1 MNSTAMA
8 TPPRKHDLDLSHL
21 EDEELVVL
29 AREWGYRPARDELIH
44 RCLGLAKRIV
54 GQHANRWRLQ
64 EADRQDAQQDA
75 VLWIVEAIDQYRTS
89 EHITP
94 GGCHFRS
101 FLYRV
106 LAARFIDFLR
116 HRDYLRRRFPPTA
129 VVFLLGKCAT
139 DGRRHRGSQEG
150 ENSNGGEVPAG
161 VEEGELRSRLAQELD
176 QVGAVDRL
184 LWDLLAAGTPLK
196 RAALALNLS
205 YDAVKRRRQKL
216 IVHLR
221 ISLVGP

>member
-8 TPPRKHDLDLSHL
+8 TPPRKYDLDLSQM

-44 RCLGLAKRIV
+44 RCLGLATRIV
-54 GQHANRWRLQ
+54 GQHASRWRLQ

-75 VLWIVEAIDQYRTS
+75 VLWIVEAINQYRTS
-89 EHITP
+89 EYITP

-129 VVFLLGKCAT
+129 VVFLLGRHT
-139 DGRRHRGSQEG
+139 VDGRRHRGSQEG
-150 ENSNGGEVPAG
+150 EVSAR